1 MVTAILLAGGKGTR
15 MGAAKS
21 KQFIELKDKPILYY
35 TIKLFMDYDLIDN
48 IILVLSKDDI
58 EYCKNE
64 VLKKYNLKVNKIVE
78 GGNERQ
84 ESVYNGLTAVNNSD
98 IVLIHDAARPFTS
111 ERIINDSIKY
121 AKKYKATAPGVMPKD
136 TIKIKNEKNFSVETP
151 DRKKLVSIQTPQAF
165 DYNMIYECHSKVK
178 EMGISVTD
186 DTMVAELFGNEVYIF
201 QGEYT
206 NIKITTPEDM
216 ILAEYL
222 VKM

>member
-1 MVTAILLAGGKGTR
+1 
-15 MGAAKS
+15 
-21 KQFIELKDKPILYY
+21 
-35 TIKLFMDYDLIDN
+35 
-48 IILVLSKDDI
+48 
-58 EYCKNE
+58 
-64 VLKKYNLKVNKIVE
+64 
-78 GGNERQ
+78 
-84 ESVYNGLTAVNNSD
+84 
-98 IVLIHDAARPFTS
+98 
-111 ERIINDSIKY
+111 
-121 AKKYKATAPGVMPKD
+121 MPKD
-136 TIKIKNEKNFSVETP
+136 TIKIKNEKNFSVETL

-222 VKM
+222 VKI